1 MIPGSPPDLL
11 AVDHDLDGIP
21 PGSTPARSIVV
32 CSAPGA
38 TSTLVAD
45 LLRRCGAGVPLEY
58 FDLDTFAAPLSRR
71 WRVINLDDY
80 ITALHHHRSADNG
93 VFGLVLRW
101 QQLRRLHRQV
111 IGLKQLTAE
120 RMLTI
125 ATTIAP
131 NPTFL
136 LVRSTEPEH
145 AAVALQEDSRAV
157 AELRAIAERRALQE
171 ATEQAW
177 LQWFAMSG
185 VRPLQIAVEPGGE
198 FAAPEERLMEALQ
211 LAAPGGSNAMAVG
224 ASSGVKAGRFRLFR
238 SDRGTGRTAD
248 F

>member
-1 MIPGSPPDLL
+1 MCSPPD
-11 AVDHDLDGIP
+11 
-21 PGSTPARSIVV
+21 
-32 CSAPGA
+32 A
-38 TSTLVAD
+38 TGTLVAD
-45 LLRRCGAGVPLEY
+45 LLQRCGAGVPLEY
-58 FDLDTFAAPLSRR
+58 FDVDTVATPLSRR
-71 WRVINLDDY
+71 WRVINVDDY

-111 IGLKQLTAE
+111 FGLKQLTAD

-145 AAVALQEDSRAV
+145 AAVASQDDSHAV

-177 LQWFAMSG
+177 LQWFAMSA
-185 VRPLQIAVEPGGE
+185 VRPLQIAVGPDGE
-198 FAAPEERLMEALQ
+198 FTTPVERLMEALQ
-211 LAAPGGSNAMAVG
+211 LAAPGASEAMA
-224 ASSGVKAGRFRLFR
+224 AAPHQ
-238 SDRGTGRTAD
+238 A
-248 F
+248 

>member
-1 MIPGSPPDLL
+1 MCSPPD
-11 AVDHDLDGIP
+11 
-21 PGSTPARSIVV
+21 
-32 CSAPGA
+32 A
-38 TSTLVAD
+38 TGTLVAD
-45 LLRRCGAGVPLEY
+45 LLQRCGAGVPLEY
-58 FDLDTFAAPLSRR
+58 FDVDTVATPLSRR
-71 WRVINLDDY
+71 WRVINVDDY

-111 IGLKQLTAE
+111 FGLKQLTAD

-145 AAVALQEDSRAV
+145 AAVASQDDSHAV

-177 LQWFAMSG
+177 LQWFAMSA
-185 VRPLQIAVEPGGE
+185 VRPLQIAVGPDGE
-198 FAAPEERLMEALQ
+198 FTAPVERLMEALQ
-211 LAAPGGSNAMAVG
+211 LAAPGASEAMA
-224 ASSGVKAGRFRLFR
+224 AAPHQ
-238 SDRGTGRTAD
+238 A
-248 F
+248 